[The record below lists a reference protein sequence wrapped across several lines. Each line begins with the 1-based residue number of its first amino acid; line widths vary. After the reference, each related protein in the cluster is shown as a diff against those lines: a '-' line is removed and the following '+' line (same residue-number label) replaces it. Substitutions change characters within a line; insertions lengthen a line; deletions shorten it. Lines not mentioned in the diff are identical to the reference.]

1 MTSHSA
7 RVVPAIDLIQGRCV
21 RLAQGD
27 FSSSQIMSDDP
38 VAMAQQFEAQGFGR
52 LHLVDLDG
60 ATAGK
65 PRHLEVLRAVAQST
79 RLHIDFSG
87 GLRQTEDLEAALTA
101 GAHQVLVGSAAV
113 KDPSACRGWFEQFG
127 ADRIILGLDVLDGFV
142 RISGW
147 TEATQLTVPE
157 VIERYTDLG
166 LQTLMCTD
174 ISKDGMLQG
183 PSFSLYGELCTR
195 HKNLSII
202 ASGGVRNR
210 ADVTQLALLGVAEI
224 IVGKALYSG
233 AMDSAALGEFRW

>member
-1 MTSHSA
+1 MITKSA

-27 FSSSQIMSDDP
+27 FSSSQVMSDDP

-65 PRHLEVLRAVAQST
+65 PQHLDVLRAIAKST
-79 RLHIDFSG
+79 RLRIDFSG
-87 GLRQTEDLEAALTA
+87 GLRKTDDLEAAFTA

-113 KDPSACRGWFEQFG
+113 KDPYACRGWFEQFG
-127 ADRIILGLDVLDGFV
+127 AERIVLGLDVLDGFV

-147 TEATQLTVPE
+147 TEATQRTVPE

-166 LQTLMCTD
+166 LQTFMCTD
-174 ISKDGMLQG
+174 IRKDGMLQG
-183 PSFSLYGELCTR
+183 PSFSLYSDLCTR
-195 HKNLSII
+195 YGNVKII

-210 ADVTQLALLGVAEI
+210 ADVVQLALLGVAEI

-233 AMDSAALGEFRW
+233 AMDSQTLREFRW